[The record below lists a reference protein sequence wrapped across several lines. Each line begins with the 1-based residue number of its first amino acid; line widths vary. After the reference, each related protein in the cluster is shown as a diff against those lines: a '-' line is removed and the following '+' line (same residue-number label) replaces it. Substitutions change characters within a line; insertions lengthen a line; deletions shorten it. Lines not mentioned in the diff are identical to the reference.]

1 MQVIRHRL
9 DVLKEQQ
16 SKHLTDLRRR
26 MDNVV
31 LDAVE
36 KLMEYLK
43 SNSVLKR
50 FSDWTQDKVPTTFD
64 GRVHQMFQK
73 KLKGFIDEW
82 EEDKFKND
90 KESLMQDIQHHFDS
104 FENQLRSLR
113 GHVTGDFLGVPSID
127 PFPVVSFLGRI
138 FVKISWFFHN
148 IVLPISSLRPEYLP
162 SDSNASWGEIEK
174 RYGWFSDPH
183 DAMKQLSVE
192 YLERAVE
199 KSFLKPYLES
209 RLKEAEQCL
218 SRIETLIPEKIED
231 DKKLLAELS
240 GEERSSEEIKGIYQ
254 PIHNDASNMREKVAV
269 FGLKKASAANICSE
283 WLDWNQGSYYL
294 GAGEFSSVYRGKMMR
309 HEGEQAVALKVFKE
323 VRLDKI
329 ASRVIQEADQLR

>member
-16 SKHLTDLRRR
+16 SKHLTDLRGR
-26 MDNVV
+26 MDNAV
-31 LDAVE
+31 LDAVQE
-36 KLMEYLK
+36 LMVYLE
-43 SNSVLKR
+43 SDSVQKR
-50 FSDWTQDKVPTTFD
+50 FSHWTQDEVPTTFD

-73 KLKGFIDEW
+73 KLKGFLDEW
-82 EEDKFKND
+82 EEHKFKNT
-90 KESLMQDIQHHFDS
+90 KESLMQQIQHHFDS
-104 FENQLRSLR
+104 FENQLRSLK

-127 PFPVVSFLGRI
+127 PFSVVSFLGRI

-148 IVLPISSLRPEYLP
+148 IVLPISGLRPGYLP
-162 SDSNASWGEIEK
+162 SDSKASWREIEE
-174 RYGWFSDPH
+174 RFGWCSDPH
-183 DAMKQLSVE
+183 DAMKKLSVE
-192 YLERAVE
+192 YLGRAVKE
-199 KSFLKPYLES
+199 SVLKPYVES
-209 RLKEAEQCL
+209 RLKEVEECL

-231 DKKLLAELS
+231 DKKLLAQLS

-254 PIHNDASNMREKVAV
+254 PIHNDASNIREKVAV

-323 VRLDKI
+323 VRLEKI